1 MKHVFDVEQNRR
13 GSASVK
19 WDCMDILSDTIS
31 DSAVP
36 LWVAD
41 MDFASPKAV
50 VEALHKR
57 VDDGIFGYT
66 SFESESYLNA
76 VTSWMDRRFD
86 WKVEKAD
93 IFVTQGIVHAL
104 DKIIELYTNQGDGVI
119 IQEPVYYPFRQKIE
133 KNKCKAVNNQLVEND
148 GYYTID
154 FDDLLKKAQEEDN
167 TMMIFCSPHNPV
179 GRVWN
184 ESELKKVA
192 QICLENDV
200 ILVSDEIHFDLL
212 RKGVKHYPIT
222 KLVDDDRIIVCT
234 APSKT
239 FNLAGMQCSNIIIRN
254 EEQKRIW
261 NEEFG
266 VYKLVNPLS
275 AVAIEAAYKDGEEW
289 VEQLNVYLEDNI
301 QFTIDYLK
309 EHLPKVKCLKP
320 EGTYLMWL
328 DFRAYK
334 KMGLDITDLMI
345 KKAEVLLDPGDM
357 FGESGA
363 GYQRINIG
371 CPRSILTRAL
381 NKMAA
386 AIHQAEK

>member
-1 MKHVFDVEQNRR
+1 M
-13 GSASVK
+13 
-19 WDCMDILSDTIS
+19 
-31 DSAVP
+31 
-36 LWVAD
+36 
-41 MDFASPKAV
+41 
-50 VEALHKR
+50 
-57 VDDGIFGYT
+57 
-66 SFESESYLNA
+66 
-76 VTSWMDRRFD
+76 
-86 WKVEKAD
+86 
-93 IFVTQGIVHAL
+93 
-104 DKIIELYTNQGDGVI
+104 
-119 IQEPVYYPFRQKIE
+119 
-133 KNKCKAVNNQLVEND
+133 NNQLVEND